1 MQHFLL
7 TGLLLAGSEWFWE
20 RKYPM
25 TQEQTAP
32 AKEKA
37 SAPVETATF
46 AGGCF
51 WGVEHFFAAV
61 PGVISAEV
69 GYMGGTTENPTY
81 KRVCQGDTNHAEVVH
96 LRYDPNQVS
105 FESLVNL
112 FFKMHDPTTLNRQGP
127 DAGTQYRSAI
137 FFHSEQQKDTA
148 RSVIN
153 QLTQKRAFKRPIVTQ
168 VVPAGPFWRAEE
180 YHQDYFDKNPGHS
193 CHINFSPSML
203 E

>member
-1 MQHFLL
+1 
-7 TGLLLAGSEWFWE
+7 
-20 RKYPM
+20 
-25 TQEQTAP
+25 
-32 AKEKA
+32 
-37 SAPVETATF
+37 
-46 AGGCF
+46 
-51 WGVEHFFAAV
+51 
-61 PGVISAEV
+61 
-69 GYMGGTTENPTY
+69 MGGTTENPTY